1 MNSRDFKSPSKSLST
16 RIDDESPGE
25 FSPDA
30 HADSSSISGSP
41 GSFSGSDRDHDGAQL
56 EFSAILGSI
65 ATPAPEPHDLRKFM
79 TEYTMCAMCDT
90 KLEIRHE
97 INTNDLK
104 VKEEAHCPSCGIR
117 VRSKHHLMH

>member
-1 MNSRDFKSPSKSLST
+1 MNSRGFKSPSTGIDKDSTSELSLDPRHESG
-16 RIDDESPGE
+16 RSDERHSSDNFHDD
-25 FSPDA
+25 
-30 HADSSSISGSP
+30 
-41 GSFSGSDRDHDGAQL
+41 AQL
-56 EFSAILGSI
+56 EFSAILDSNL
-65 ATPAPEPHDLRKFM
+65 TPAPEPHELRKFM